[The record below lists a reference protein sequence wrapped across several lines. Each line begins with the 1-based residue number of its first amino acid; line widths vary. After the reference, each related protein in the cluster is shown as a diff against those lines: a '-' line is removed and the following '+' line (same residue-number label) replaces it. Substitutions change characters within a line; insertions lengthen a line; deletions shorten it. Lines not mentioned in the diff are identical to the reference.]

1 MIRVFAEQKVVSIC
15 MFSCLVL
22 SIFLKIFLGM
32 LYRHMIKEA
41 DNMAITNNKLLKQC
55 KMKFSNC
62 YELNN
67 GIHNIPV
74 FVDKFI
80 NRLSLGHFS
89 FDLIYHLSGQLILL
103 SVVFAGVGICRSIM
117 AGHTLG
123 AILPFYIVSFLGLYL
138 YLSVSTV
145 ADIKGKRRVLKIN
158 LVDYLENHLSSRMS
172 VTRRDMEML
181 YGDAAFQEKTGT
193 LEGQNAGRAARGK
206 SGRKTVELMPVGG
219 RLSSGKES
227 RAIGAAQGMP
237 QEIRRIVQG
246 SAAQDMPQGAAKN
259 MSQEEAQYASQEIDQ
274 EESKFAKTGVTQEAS
289 QEVRR
294 MVQEAAAKGMSQEV
308 SQQTSGDATVTEEE
322 LEMLLKEFLTG

>member
-32 LYRHMIKEA
+32 LYRHIIKEA

-181 YGDAAFQEKTGT
+181 YGDAAFQEKTGA

-227 RAIGAAQGMP
+227 KAIGASQGMS
-237 QEIRRIVQG
+237 QEIRRMVQG
-246 SAAQDMPQGAAKN
+246 SAAQD
-259 MSQEEAQYASQEIDQ
+259 MSQEEAQYASQEIYQ

-294 MVQEAAAKGMSQEV
+294 MVQEAAAKGMLQEA
-308 SQQTSGDATVTEEE
+308 SQQTSDDATVTEEE

>member
-1 MIRVFAEQKVVSIC
+1 MISVFAEQKVVSIC
-15 MFSCLVL
+15 MFAGLVL

-55 KMKFSNC
+55 KTKFSNC

-89 FDLIYHLSGQLILL
+89 FDLIYHLSGQLMLL
-103 SVVFAGVGICRSIM
+103 SVVFAGVGICRSIL
-117 AGHTLG
+117 AGRTLG
-123 AILPFYIVSFLGLYL
+123 EILPFYIVSFLGLYL
-138 YLSVSTV
+138 YFSVSTV

-181 YGDAAFQEKTGT
+181 YGDAAFQEKLGAGEE
-193 LEGQNAGRAARGK
+193 LSSDRGSRGRAGK
-206 SGRKTVELMPVGG
+206 KTVELMPLGG
-219 RLSSGKES
+219 RLTQGREN
-227 RAIGAAQGMP
+227 RVIGTSP
-237 QEIRRIVQG
+237 Q
-246 SAAQDMPQGAAKN
+246 SAAQEMSPEARPEAQSEPAPGASPEVRHGAQEGAARE
-259 MSQEEAQYASQEIDQ
+259 MLRD
-274 EESKFAKTGVTQEAS
+274 
-289 QEVRR
+289 
-294 MVQEAAAKGMSQEV
+294 AA
-308 SQQTSGDATVTEEE
+308 VTEEE

>member
-1 MIRVFAEQKVVSIC
+1 MISVFAEQKVVTIC
-15 MFSCLVL
+15 MFACLVL

-32 LYRHMIKEA
+32 LYRHMIKET

-117 AGHTLG
+117 AGRTLG

-181 YGDAAFQEKTGT
+181 YGDAAFQEKTGA
-193 LEGQNAGRAARGK
+193 LEGQGADRAVRSKA
-206 SGRKTVELMPVGG
+206 GRKTVELMPVGG

-227 RAIGAAQGMP
+227 RVIGVTQGMP
-237 QEIRRIVQG
+237 QEIRRVVQG
-246 SAAQDMPQGAAKN
+246 STAQDRP
-259 MSQEEAQYASQEIDQ
+259 QEEPPYASQEINQ
-274 EESKFAKTGVTQEAS
+274 EESKSAKTGVTQEAS

-294 MVQEAAAKGMSQEV
+294 MVQEAAAKGMPQEAAK
-308 SQQTSGDATVTEEE
+308 QTSGDAAVTEEE